1 MNQEKI
7 GNFIKNIRI
16 KNNLTQDEFAR
27 SLHVTPQAVSKWE
40 RGLCIPDISVLKDIS
55 EKYNVDI
62 DEIING
68 KRKKKNNY
76 IIVAVIIFLVV
87 LGISLFLIFRNKGDE
102 YKFRDVTS
110 MCDEYKIA
118 GIAAYDANKSSIYI
132 SKIEYCGNEE
142 LKEKFSTI
150 SCSLYETFNDTTKK
164 ISSCEE
170 KQNITLNDYLKT
182 ISIKVDNYTTVCR
195 DFDTSELYLEINA
208 EGKTHYNHKIPIKIT
223 TCK

>member
-27 SLHVTPQAVSKWE
+27 SLHITPQAVSKWE

-76 IIVAVIIFLVV
+76 IVVAVIIFLVV

-208 EGKTHYNHKIPIKIT
+208 EGETHYKHKIPIKIT